1 MASLL
6 KVEGLA
12 VRYGGVQA
20 LLGIDVEVAS
30 GEVVAILGANGAGK
44 TTLVRALSGLVPKA
58 GGRVTFDG
66 QDLTRAGSAD
76 IVGAG
81 LIQVPEG
88 RDIFAA
94 MSVKENLLMGGYRFP
109 SVKSDQLDMVFEL
122 FPRLK
127 ERLDQRAG
135 TLSGGE
141 QQMLAIG
148 RALLSQPKLLM
159 LDEPSLGLAPMV
171 VKLVFDT
178 LETLAARGTTLLVVE
193 QNARRALALA
203 TRAYVITN
211 GRVQLSGAAAEL
223 ASSPEIVAAYLGG
236 ATAKR

>member
-1 MASLL
+1 MSSLL
-6 KVEGLA
+6 QVEGLT

-20 LLGIDVEVAS
+20 LNGVDIEVNA
-30 GEVVAILGANGAGK
+30 GEVVALLGANGAGK
-44 TTLVRALSGLVPKA
+44 TTLVRSLSGLVKKA
-58 GGRVTFDG
+58 GGKVSFDG
-66 QDLTRAGSAD
+66 LDLTRASSAD
-76 IVGAG
+76 IVDAG

-94 MSVKENLLMGGYRFP
+94 MSVHENLLMGAYRFAK
-109 SVKSDQLDMVFEL
+109 VDTAELDLIFEL

-148 RALLSQPKLLM
+148 RAMLSRPKLLM
-159 LDEPSLGLAPMV
+159 LDEPSLGLAPLV

-178 LETLAARGTTLLVVE
+178 LGKLAARGIPLLVVE

-203 TRAYVITN
+203 SRAYVIAN
-211 GRVQLSGAAAEL
+211 GSVRFSGKSDDV
-223 ASSPEIVAAYLGG
+223 ASSPEIVDAYLGG
-236 ATAKR
+236 AGTK

>member
-1 MASLL
+1 MSSLL
-6 KVEGLA
+6 HVEGLT

-20 LLGIDVEVAS
+20 LNGVDIAVNA
-30 GEVVAILGANGAGK
+30 GEVVALLGANGAGK
-44 TTLVRALSGLVPKA
+44 TTLVRSLSGLVKKA
-58 GGRVTFDG
+58 GGKVSFDG
-66 QDLTRAGSAD
+66 LDLTRASSAD
-76 IVGAG
+76 IVDAG

-94 MSVKENLLMGGYRFP
+94 MSVHENLLMGAYRFAK
-109 SVKSDQLDMVFEL
+109 VDTAELDLIFDL

-148 RALLSQPKLLM
+148 RAMLSRPKLLM
-159 LDEPSLGLAPMV
+159 LDEPSLGLAPLI

-178 LETLAARGTTLLVVE
+178 LAKLSARGIPLLVVE

-203 TRAYVITN
+203 SRAYVIAN
-211 GRVQLSGAAAEL
+211 GSVRFTGTADDV
-223 ASSPEIVAAYLGG
+223 ASSPEIVDAYLGG
-236 ATAKR
+236 AGTK

>member
-1 MASLL
+1 MSSLL
-6 KVEGLA
+6 RVEGLT

-20 LLGIDVEVAS
+20 LNGVDIEVNS
-30 GEVVAILGANGAGK
+30 GEVVALLGANGAGK
-44 TTLVRALSGLVPKA
+44 TTLVRSLSGLVKKA
-58 GGRVTFDG
+58 GGKVSFDG
-66 QDLTRAGSAD
+66 LDLTRASSAD
-76 IVGAG
+76 IVDAG

-94 MSVKENLLMGGYRFP
+94 MSVHENLLMGAYRFAKADP
-109 SVKSDQLDMVFEL
+109 AELDLIFDL

-148 RALLSQPKLLM
+148 RAMLSRPKLLM
-159 LDEPSLGLAPMV
+159 LDEPSLGLAPLV

-178 LETLAARGTTLLVVE
+178 LAKLSARGIPLLVVE

-203 TRAYVITN
+203 SRAYVLAN
-211 GRVQLSGAAAEL
+211 GSVRFTGTADDV
-223 ASSPEIVAAYLGG
+223 ASSPEIVDAYLGG
-236 ATAKR
+236 AGTK

>member
-1 MASLL
+1 MSGLL
-6 KVEGLA
+6 RVEGLA

-20 LLGIDVEVAS
+20 LQGVDIEVAA

-66 QDLTRAGSAD
+66 VDLTRAGSAR

-94 MSVKENLLMGGYRFP
+94 MSVRENLLMGAYRFP
-109 SVKSDQLDMVFEL
+109 HVKADQLDNVFEL

-127 ERLDQRAG
+127 ERLGQRAG

-159 LDEPSLGLAPMV
+159 LDEPSLGLAPLV

-178 LETLAARGTTLLVVE
+178 LATLAKRGMTLLIVE

-211 GRVQLSGAAAEL
+211 GRVKISGPATDVAA
-223 ASSPEIVAAYLGG
+223 SPEIVAAYLGG
-236 ATAKR
+236 VPKK

>member
-1 MASLL
+1 MSSLL
-6 KVEGLA
+6 KVDGLA

-20 LLGIDVEVAS
+20 LQGVDIEVAA

-66 QDLTRAGSAD
+66 VDLTSASSAR

-94 MSVKENLLMGGYRFP
+94 MSVKENLLMGAYRF
-109 SVKSDQLDMVFEL
+109 SHVKVDQLNDVFEL

-159 LDEPSLGLAPMV
+159 LDEPSLGLAPLV

-178 LETLAARGTTLLVVE
+178 LATLAKRGMTLLVVE

-211 GRVQLSGAAAEL
+211 GRVQISGPAAEV
-223 ASSPEIVAAYLGG
+223 AASPEIVAAYLGG
-236 ATAKR
+236 KSKS

>member
-1 MASLL
+1 MSSLL
-6 KVEGLA
+6 HVEGLT

-20 LLGIDVEVAS
+20 LNGVDIEVNR

-44 TTLVRALSGLVPKA
+44 TTLVRSLSGLVKKA
-58 GGRVTFDG
+58 AGKVDFDG
-66 QDLTRAGSAD
+66 LDLTRASSAD
-76 IVGAG
+76 IVDAG

-94 MSVKENLLMGGYRFP
+94 MSVHENLLMGAYRFAK
-109 SVKSDQLDMVFEL
+109 VDTAELDLIFDL

-148 RALLSQPKLLM
+148 RAMLSRPKLLM
-159 LDEPSLGLAPMV
+159 LDEPSLGLAPLI

-178 LETLAARGTTLLVVE
+178 LAKLSARGIPLLVVE

-203 TRAYVITN
+203 SRAYVIAN
-211 GRVQLSGAAAEL
+211 GSVRFTGTADDV
-223 ASSPEIVAAYLGG
+223 ASSPEIVDAYLGG
-236 ATAKR
+236 AGTK

>member
-1 MASLL
+1 MSSLL
-6 KVEGLA
+6 HVEGLT

-20 LLGIDVEVAS
+20 LNGVDIEVNR

-44 TTLVRALSGLVPKA
+44 TTLVRSLSGLVKKA
-58 GGRVTFDG
+58 AGKVNFDG
-66 QDLTRAGSAD
+66 LDLTRASSAD
-76 IVGAG
+76 IVDAG

-94 MSVKENLLMGGYRFP
+94 MSVHENLLMGAYRFAK
-109 SVKSDQLDMVFEL
+109 VDTAELDLIFDL

-148 RALLSQPKLLM
+148 RAMLSRPKLLM
-159 LDEPSLGLAPMV
+159 LDEPSLGLAPLI

-178 LETLAARGTTLLVVE
+178 LAKLSARGIPLLVVE

-203 TRAYVITN
+203 SRAYVIAN
-211 GRVQLSGAAAEL
+211 GSVRFTGTADDV
-223 ASSPEIVAAYLGG
+223 ASSPEIVDAYLGG
-236 ATAKR
+236 AGTK

>member
-1 MASLL
+1 MSSLL
-6 KVEGLA
+6 HVEGLT

-20 LLGIDVEVAS
+20 LNGVDIEVNR

-44 TTLVRALSGLVPKA
+44 TTLVRSLSGLVKKA
-58 GGRVTFDG
+58 GGKVSFDG
-66 QDLTRAGSAD
+66 LDLTRASSAD
-76 IVGAG
+76 IVDAG

-94 MSVKENLLMGGYRFP
+94 MSVHENLLMGAYRFAK
-109 SVKSDQLDMVFEL
+109 VDTAELDLIFDL

-148 RALLSQPKLLM
+148 RAMLSRPKLLM
-159 LDEPSLGLAPMV
+159 LDEPSLGLAPLI

-178 LETLAARGTTLLVVE
+178 LAKLSARGIPLLVVE

-203 TRAYVITN
+203 SRAYVIAN
-211 GRVQLSGAAAEL
+211 GSVRFTGTADDV
-223 ASSPEIVAAYLGG
+223 ASSPEIVDAYLGG
-236 ATAKR
+236 AGTK

>member
-141 QQMLAIG
+141 QQML
-148 RALLSQPKLLM
+148 
-159 LDEPSLGLAPMV
+159 
-171 VKLVFDT
+171 
-178 LETLAARGTTLLVVE
+178 
-193 QNARRALALA
+193 
-203 TRAYVITN
+203 
-211 GRVQLSGAAAEL
+211 
-223 ASSPEIVAAYLGG
+223 
-236 ATAKR
+236 

>member
-1 MASLL
+1 MSSLL
-6 KVEGLA
+6 KVEGLT

-20 LLGIDVEVAS
+20 LNGVDIAVNA

-44 TTLVRALSGLVPKA
+44 TTLVRSLSGLVKKA
-58 GGRVTFDG
+58 GGKVSFDG
-66 QDLTRAGSAD
+66 LDLTRASSAD
-76 IVGAG
+76 IVDAG

-94 MSVKENLLMGGYRFP
+94 MSVHENLLMGAYRFAR
-109 SVKSDQLDMVFEL
+109 VDAEELDLIFDL

-148 RALLSQPKLLM
+148 RAMLSRPKLLM
-159 LDEPSLGLAPMV
+159 LDEPSLGLAPLI

-178 LETLAARGTTLLVVE
+178 LAKLSARGIPLLVVE

-203 TRAYVITN
+203 SRAYVIAN
-211 GRVQLSGAAAEL
+211 GSVRFTGTADDV
-223 ASSPEIVAAYLGG
+223 ASSPEIVDAYLGG
-236 ATAKR
+236 AGTK

>member
-1 MASLL
+1 MSNLL
-6 KVEGLA
+6 NVEGLA

-20 LLGIDVEVAS
+20 LQGVDIQVAA

-66 QDLTRAGSAD
+66 LDLTRAGSAD

-109 SVKSDQLDMVFEL
+109 SVKADQLDTVFEL

-127 ERLDQRAG
+127 ERIDQRAG

-159 LDEPSLGLAPMV
+159 LDEPSLGLAPLI

-178 LETLAARGTTLLVVE
+178 LETLAGRGMTLLIVE

-211 GRVQLSGAAAEL
+211 GRVQFSGAAAAVA
-223 ASSPEIVAAYLGG
+223 ASQEIVAAYLGG
-236 ATAKR
+236 AAKR

>member
-1 MASLL
+1 MSSLL
-6 KVEGLA
+6 HVEGLT

-20 LLGIDVEVAS
+20 LNGVDIEVNR

-44 TTLVRALSGLVPKA
+44 TTLVRSLSGLVKKA
-58 GGRVTFDG
+58 AGKVNFDG
-66 QDLTRAGSAD
+66 LDLTRASSAD
-76 IVGAG
+76 IVDAG

-94 MSVKENLLMGGYRFP
+94 MSVHENLLMGAYRFAK
-109 SVKSDQLDMVFEL
+109 VDTAELDLIFDL

-127 ERLDQRAG
+127 ERLEQRAG

-148 RALLSQPKLLM
+148 RAMLSRPKLLM
-159 LDEPSLGLAPMV
+159 LDEPSLGLAPLI

-178 LETLAARGTTLLVVE
+178 LAKLSARGIPLLVVE

-203 TRAYVITN
+203 SRAYVIAN
-211 GRVQLSGAAAEL
+211 GSVRFTGTADDV
-223 ASSPEIVAAYLGG
+223 ASSPEIVDAYLGG
-236 ATAKR
+236 AGTK

>member
-1 MASLL
+1 MSSLL
-6 KVEGLA
+6 KVEGLT

-20 LLGIDVEVAS
+20 LNGVDIEVNR

-44 TTLVRALSGLVPKA
+44 TTLVRSLSGLVKKA
-58 GGRVTFDG
+58 AGKVNFDG
-66 QDLTRAGSAD
+66 LDLTRASSAD
-76 IVGAG
+76 IVDAG

-94 MSVKENLLMGGYRFP
+94 MSVHENLLMGAYRFAK
-109 SVKSDQLDMVFEL
+109 VDTAELDLIFDL

-127 ERLDQRAG
+127 ERLEQRAG

-148 RALLSQPKLLM
+148 RAMLSRPKLLM
-159 LDEPSLGLAPMV
+159 LDEPSLGLAPLI

-178 LETLAARGTTLLVVE
+178 LAKLSARGIPLLVVE

-203 TRAYVITN
+203 SRAYVIAN
-211 GRVQLSGAAAEL
+211 GSVRFTGTADDV
-223 ASSPEIVAAYLGG
+223 ASSPEIVDAYLGG
-236 ATAKR
+236 AGTK